1 MMRNAVNGYVSTIKA
16 KVNVKQKVI
25 MIKTFSRRVHICFL
39 LTFFK
44 NLWNDYLM
52 RVRTCR

>member
-1 MMRNAVNGYVSTIKA
+1 MMRNAVNGYVSTINA

-25 MIKTFSRRVHICFL
+25 MIKTFSGDVNIFL

-44 NLWNDYLM
+44 LVKKFFM
-52 RVRTCR
+52 E